1 MKKRNSETFDFVKPK
16 TTRFQFSAIPV
27 MQRMLEKT
35 DANKKQVLKKI
46 NSIAVPVKID

>member
-16 TTRFQFSAIPV
+16 TTRYQFSTIPV

-35 DANKKQVLKKI
+35 DVKMQVVIRIFLGI
-46 NSIAVPVKID
+46 